1 MYTEQHKMSDLF
13 ETNFNIETGE
23 TTQRV
28 LTKKE
33 VDELASRQA
42 VIDAEIAQAQLAK
55 KAKEEILVKLGITE
69 AEAQLL
75 LS

>member
-1 MYTEQHKMSDLF
+1 MSDLI

-33 VDELASRQA
+33 VDELATRQA
-42 VIDAEIAQAQLAK
+42 IIEADLAEAELAK
-55 KAKEEILVKLGITE
+55 KAKEQILVKLGITE